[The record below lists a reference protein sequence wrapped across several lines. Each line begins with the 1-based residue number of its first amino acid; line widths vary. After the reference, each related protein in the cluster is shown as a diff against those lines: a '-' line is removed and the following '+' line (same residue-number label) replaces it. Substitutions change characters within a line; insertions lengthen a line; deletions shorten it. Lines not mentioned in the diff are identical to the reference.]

1 MPLSYDKD
9 VGGALEVMKAF
20 STKMGVPLTF
30 EGIPVGDVEGRRAQ
44 FKKML
49 PMPAAGLFVPENI
62 EVKDFTATAPDGFE
76 VPLRWISLKKA
87 EDEKQ
92 NPGPVV
98 YHVHGGGMILGSV
111 ALSTPSM
118 IAQVSA
124 TAVPVLM
131 VDYRLAPENPH
142 PIPVNDVYAG
152 LVWLQEHAAEL
163 SVDPARI
170 GILGESSGGGLAA
183 GAVLMARDKKLS
195 PPIAKQILWQP
206 MLDDRNTVADEHIA
220 PFVFWNYDGTVMH
233 CVVFIVCSLRIEL
246 TLLQTTKPAGV
257 PS

>member
-1 MPLSYDKD
+1 M
-9 VGGALEVMKAF
+9 
-20 STKMGVPLTF
+20 PLTF

-44 FKKML
+44 FKKM
-49 PMPAAGLFVPENI
+49 MP
-62 EVKDFTATAPDGFE
+62 KDFTATAPDGFE
-76 VPLRWISLKKA
+76 VPLRWISLKKV

-92 NPGPVV
+92 KPGPVV

-233 CVVFIVCSLRIEL
+233 CIVFIVCSLRIEL
-246 TLLQTTKPAGV
+246 TLLQTTKPAGA